1 MISLHKRMPALRRG
15 SLKPLLADRQLIAY
29 GRMKGS
35 NKCVVAVNNRGDV
48 RQVRIPVW
56 ELGIT
61 DDDVPLTRGMLTD
74 RDGYNVGAVEYQ
86 AQDGILTLEMPA
98 NSSVLFYTES
108 VR

>member
-1 MISLHKRMPALRRG
+1 M
-15 SLKPLLADRQLIAY
+15 ADRQLIAY

-61 DDDVPLTRGMLTD
+61 DDDVLTRGMLTD